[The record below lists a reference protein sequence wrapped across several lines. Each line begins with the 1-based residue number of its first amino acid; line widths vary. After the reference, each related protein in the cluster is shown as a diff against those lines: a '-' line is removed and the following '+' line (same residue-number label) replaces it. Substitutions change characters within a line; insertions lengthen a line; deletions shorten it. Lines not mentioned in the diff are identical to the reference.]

1 MTATLSTQ
9 FLRDVEDLGYV
20 IEPSP
25 GNDQVFYLERP
36 FERSPPF
43 ESPDQALQWLNDKG
57 ITLVAV

>member
-1 MTATLSTQ
+1 VYGCLMTATLSTQ
-9 FLRDVEDLGYV
+9 FLRDVEDLGY
-20 IEPSP
+20 
-25 GNDQVFYLERP
+25 QVFYLERP